1 MAKKF
6 VAKASFFAD
15 KLYEIGD
22 EVSSEIAKDRKDFVE
37 EVSVPLQSSDVAAI
51 DEKTLEKINK
61 GFVALREQISKLEE
75 VIASLSEKSA
85 ELEETSVFLGAKV
98 EELEKTVIDIQ
109 ASQEVKPIDGTPEP
123 IQEPVKTE
131 TEKAKK

>member
-6 VAKASFFAD
+6 IAKASFFAD

-22 EVSSEIAKDRKDFVE
+22 EVSAEIAEDRKDFVE
-37 EVSVPLQSSDVAAI
+37 EVSVSLQGSDIQAI

-61 GFVALREQISKLEE
+61 GFVALGEQISKLEE
-75 VIASLSEKSA
+75 EVSSLSKKAS
-85 ELEETSVFLGAKV
+85 ELEKTSVSLVAKV
-98 EELEKTVIDIQ
+98 EEFEKIVIDIQ
-109 ASQEVKPIDGTPEP
+109 ASQEVKSIGGTTEP

>member
-6 VAKASFFAD
+6 IAKASFFAD

-22 EVSSEIAKDRKDFVE
+22 EVSAEIAEDRKDFVE
-37 EVSVPLQSSDVAAI
+37 EVSVSLQSSDIQAI

-61 GFVALREQISKLEE
+61 GFVALGEQISKLEE
-75 VIASLSEKSA
+75 EVSSLSKKVA
-85 ELEETSVFLGAKV
+85 ELEEVSVSFGANIENIAKSVF
-98 EELEKTVIDIQ
+98 DIQ
-109 ASQEVKPIDGTPEP
+109 ASQEVKPIGGTTEP

-131 TEKAKK
+131 TEKTKK